1 MAPKVKVGTELL
13 IKFLNPVSAR
23 QLKIIC
29 YKILWGILY
38 ITVEIDIY
46 NHGGCSVQLLLK
58 MVIGNKYGIIME
70 D

>member
-29 YKILWGILY
+29 YKILQGIYCVL
-38 ITVEIDIY
+38 
-46 NHGGCSVQLLLK
+46 GG
-58 MVIGNKYGIIME
+58 N
-70 D
+70 